1 VRSVALSEACGV
13 VRGLVRKG
21 REQGEPSPR
30 IQGEGHGSG
39 EEPGGAAAKDSPA
52 YGARNVPI
60 VTAGTGEA
68 LPGPAACGSC
78 CRRAVSYNR

>member
-1 VRSVALSEACGV
+1 MRSVALSEACGV
-13 VRGLVRKG
+13 VRGLAFG

-39 EEPGGAAAKDSPA
+39 EEPGSAAAKDSPA

-68 LPGPAACGSC
+68 LPGPVTCGSC
-78 CRRAVSYNR
+78 RRSVASYNR

>member
-13 VRGLVRKG
+13 VRGLAFG

-39 EEPGGAAAKDSPA
+39 EEPGSAAAKDSPA
-52 YGARNVPI
+52 YGARNAPI

-68 LPGPAACGSC
+68 LPGPVACGSLLPESG
-78 CRRAVSYNR
+78 VL